1 MEAIHLTLL
10 PRTSFNSDYAN
21 LTEVIVSMIRNV
33 GDNGLGVRHEV
44 ADRLFDVVVIDICQN
59 DGYELD

>member
-1 MEAIHLTLL
+1 L